1 MPEAPEAEQARVLQA
16 FRRLAENP
24 DFQVFCEILRKRQ
37 RAEGEHRVNELLRA
51 EDARLT
57 TDTAPPGDIALFVRR
72 IAYWR
77 GYADGLYFS
86 AMIVDRYVQS
96 SELPKPK
103 EATGN
108 GHATQQPGR

>member
-1 MPEAPEAEQARVLQA
+1 VLQA

-72 IAYWR
+72 VAYWR

-96 SELPKPK
+96 SEMPK